1 MDQKQLDDVFL
12 AYMDK
17 EYKDEQIG
25 DLDGDEGVDPL
36 NFIEGEEDQEED
48 EFIDYGSE
56 LSDMPGDMASSKQMS
71 NMDMLEQ
78 KIAIDNQVINGA
90 VNEFIQDKK
99 LWFRTLHR
107 QHGEDAKSQ
116 ALEKGE

>member
-1 MDQKQLDDVFL
+1 
-12 AYMDK
+12 
-17 EYKDEQIG
+17 
-25 DLDGDEGVDPL
+25 
-36 NFIEGEEDQEED
+36 
-48 EFIDYGSE
+48 
-56 LSDMPGDMASSKQMS
+56 
-71 NMDMLEQ
+71 MDMLEQ